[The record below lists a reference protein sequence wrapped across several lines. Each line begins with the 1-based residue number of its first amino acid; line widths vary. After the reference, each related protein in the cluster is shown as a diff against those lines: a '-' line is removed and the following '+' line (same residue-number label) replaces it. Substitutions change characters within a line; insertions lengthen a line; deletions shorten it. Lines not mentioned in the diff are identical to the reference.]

1 MIAPEA
7 REAYA
12 GLVAPLRS
20 FVARRVPASEVDDVV
35 QDVFVRL
42 QRGVG
47 ALRDEERF
55 GPWVYRVARS
65 AIAESQRARAR
76 HPLPREAPSE
86 EHLAAEVPPAD
97 ATDSDAPDARL
108 AAAAAALVDL
118 LPSPYREALV
128 LTEIE
133 GLTQKEAAERAGIGL
148 SGMKSRVQRGRAQL
162 RRWLDLCCEI
172 ALDARGHV
180 IGCEPRARTP
190 EAHAQ
195 ALAALGGGDGED

>member
-7 REAYA
+7 RGAYE

-20 FVARRVPASEVDDVV
+20 FVARRVPASDVDDVV

-86 EHLAAEVPPAD
+86 ELVPAEVAAED
-97 ATDSDAPDARL
+97 AEPGEAEAPDARL
-108 AAAAAALVDL
+108 AAAAAALVDM
-118 LPSPYREALV
+118 LPSPYREALR

-133 GLTQKEAAERAGIGL
+133 GLTQKEAAERAGISL

-162 RRWLDLCCEI
+162 RTWLDLCCEI
-172 ALDARGHV
+172 ALDVRGHV

-195 ALAALGGGDGED
+195 ALAALGERED